1 MDTLCPPFVVE
12 TATLLDVNGDQ
23 SDHCHHQHGDEPG
36 KLSQSDGETDK
47 THEDTPM
54 AAAAKVRKRPRMPM
68 NSSGFCK
75 PLKTG

>member
-1 MDTLCPPFVVE
+1 ME
-12 TATLLDVNGDQ
+12 TATLLDVMVTNPTTAIT
-23 SDHCHHQHGDEPG
+23 SMAMNPASFPKAMEKPI
-36 KLSQSDGETDK
+36 KPTN
-47 THEDTPM
+47 DTPM

>member
-36 KLSQSDGETDK
+36 KLSQSDEKPIKPTN
-47 THEDTPM
+47 DTPM